1 MDKLNNLKKKKDQFP
16 FFFVVLNINLDKE
29 NIAALSEED
38 LTQIT
43 MVRIRKNA
51 FNELQIIQT
60 GHKKIRDIY
69 FRI

>member
-1 MDKLNNLKKKKDQFP
+1 MLK
-16 FFFVVLNINLDKE
+16 INSDKE